1 VKYLLDTDW
10 LIDVFAGVP
19 PAVQALQDVRP
30 QGVGV
35 SIISHAEIFE
45 GAYAYPDIEAHL
57 ISYREFLAQIYTVP
71 LAEPIMEVFGRTR
84 STLRRAGQLIPDLD
98 LLIAAT
104 AVHHD
109 LDLMT
114 RNRRHFARV
123 PALRLYPPN

>member
-45 GAYAYPDIEAHL
+45 GAYA
-57 ISYREFLAQIYTVP
+57 
-71 LAEPIMEVFGRTR
+71 
-84 STLRRAGQLIPDLD
+84 
-98 LLIAAT
+98 
-104 AVHHD
+104 
-109 LDLMT
+109 
-114 RNRRHFARV
+114 
-123 PALRLYPPN
+123 